1 MTITLPS
8 IHKDRVLRTPEAR
21 FAGLTDFPYTPRY
34 LELDGL
40 RVAYIDEGP
49 RDAPPV
55 LLMHGEPTWS
65 YLYRKMIP
73 VLVAAGHRVLVPDL
87 VGFGRSDKPSHPADY
102 SYGNHVQWMCAWM
115 EAIDLQGATLFCQ
128 DWGSLIGLRMLTH
141 SPHRFARAVLGNGG
155 LPTGADPIPKA
166 FLIWRAFARFSPWFP
181 IGRIVKTGCAS
192 PLNAQDVA
200 AYDAPFPNRRFT
212 VAARLFP
219 TFVPTTPQ
227 DPEYTNNLHAWDVL
241 KQWDK
246 PFLTLFSSRD
256 PITRG
261 GERVFQKRVPGA
273 AGQTHETIR
282 RAGHFLQEDKGAEVA
297 QKIAAF
303 IAATPA
309 TPATPANA
317 GIHGSPVV
325 AGDDDTSVIPASP
338 VIPAN
343 AGIHVNLHPGSQPG
357 MTTKI

>member
-1 MTITLPS
+1 MTAPLPS
-8 IHKDRVLRTPEAR
+8 IHQDRVLRTPEDR
-21 FAGLTDFPYTPRY
+21 FAGLTDFPYTPHY
-34 LELDGL
+34 LELGGL
-40 RVAYIDEGP
+40 RMAYIDEGP

-73 VLVAAGHRVLVPDL
+73 VLVAAGHRVLAPDL
-87 VGFGRSDKPSHPADY
+87 IGFGRSDKPSHAADF

-115 EAIDLQGATLFCQ
+115 EAVKLQDATLFCQ

-141 SPHRFARAVLGNGG
+141 SPQRFARAVLGNGG

-181 IGRIVKTGCAS
+181 IGRIVKTGCAM
-192 PLNAQDVA
+192 PLSDQAVA
-200 AYDAPFPNRRFT
+200 AYDAPFPSRRFK
-212 VAARLFP
+212 VGARLFP

-227 DPEYTNNLHAWDVL
+227 DPEFANNTQAWSVL

-261 GERVFQKRVPGA
+261 GERIFQRHVPGA
-273 AGQTHETIR
+273 ANQPHETIR
-282 RAGHFLQEDKGAEVA
+282 RAGHFLQEDQGPEVA
-297 QKIAAF
+297 QKIAVF

-309 TPATPANA
+309 THAQP
-317 GIHGSPVV
+317 S
-325 AGDDDTSVIPASP
+325 
-338 VIPAN
+338 
-343 AGIHVNLHPGSQPG
+343 HP
-357 MTTKI
+357 